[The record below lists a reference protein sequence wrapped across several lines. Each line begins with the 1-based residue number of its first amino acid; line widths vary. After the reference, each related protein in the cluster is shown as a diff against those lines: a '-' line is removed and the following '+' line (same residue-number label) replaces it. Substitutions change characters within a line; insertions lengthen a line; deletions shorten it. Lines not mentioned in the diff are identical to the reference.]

1 MSQGTPNNFH
11 CRLDS
16 FVPYEI
22 TVHGK
27 GQQGSTRRAPAH
39 KVDSVGDDKGTT
51 QDVLVG
57 GFNHLE
63 KYESQWKGLSHF
75 LWKKKLMFQT
85 TNQCHMETYGN
96 LDPLNAQLGRENSRV
111 CRQGHLHLRFSSYT
125 CLDVDWR
132 H

>member
-22 TVHGK
+22 TVHG
-27 GQQGSTRRAPAH
+27 APAH

-75 LWKKKLMFQT
+75 LWKKTHVPNHQPVS
-85 TNQCHMETYGN
+85 YGN
-96 LDPLNAQLGRENSRV
+96 IWEP
-111 CRQGHLHLRFSSYT
+111 
-125 CLDVDWR
+125 
-132 H
+132 